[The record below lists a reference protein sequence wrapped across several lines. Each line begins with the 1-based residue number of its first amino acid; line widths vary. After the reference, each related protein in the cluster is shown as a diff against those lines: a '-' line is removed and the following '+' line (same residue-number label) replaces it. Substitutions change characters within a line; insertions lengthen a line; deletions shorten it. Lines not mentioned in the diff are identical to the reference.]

1 MVLAPLEEGVDSRTV
16 VVNDMRIVV
25 CLHHIPSHLWSGK
38 VVELI
43 GASMGI
49 FVERVSGARD
59 GMVDFVRIRVQLD
72 VTQPL
77 KRGTFIRLKDGAKKW
92 ISFTYEHM
100 PMYCYLC
107 GVVGHMEKRF
117 PSRYADDFMDSSP
130 YFLYG
135 VWLKAMTMGESGGR
149 RLPLQRL
156 PLPASPANS
165 SQVRGTQV
173 FGFGSEERRTHSQG
187 LANIQRTVGT
197 CLLGTNS
204 STSLVSVSS
213 SETRKRKVITPSATR
228 NRKHKVPARYSEN
241 DEINVRPS
249 KKKQIRESEDFV
261 DVPVVAAKQPTL

>member
-1 MVLAPLEEGVDSRTV
+1 MVLAPLEEGVDSRTL

-25 CLHHIPSHLWSGK
+25 RLHHIPSHLWSGK

-49 FVERVSGARD
+49 FVERVSGAQD

-77 KRGTFIRLKDGAKKW
+77 KRGTSKKW

-187 LANIQRTVGT
+187 LANIQRKVGT

-228 NRKHKVPARYSEN
+228 NRKDKVPARYSEN

-249 KKKQIRESEDFV
+249 KKKQIRESKDFV